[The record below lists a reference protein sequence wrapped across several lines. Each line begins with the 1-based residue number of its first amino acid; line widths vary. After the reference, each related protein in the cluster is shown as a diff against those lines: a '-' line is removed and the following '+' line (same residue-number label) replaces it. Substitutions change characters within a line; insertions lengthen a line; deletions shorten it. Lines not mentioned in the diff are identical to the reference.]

1 MNNSFGEITLLH
13 HVNNVTN
20 INERILR
27 IQAHRW
33 QWHYHNPIWH
43 KNNHHKI
50 TKKVQGTCKDRIVHW
65 LFRALI
71 SVVFQP
77 LCPAC
82 SLFLF
87 RRINDDEYLQYSQH
101 RTLSM
106 STCATEATPSTSRTQ
121 SELAAR
127 PIHMNNTR
135 PLSAAAF
142 PYTNAVPQQLKPH
155 NYGPYFLNK
164 ENRDKKHNY
173 TVVQNTSLFFIWLQ
187 FLQTVTDFY
196 NICPTV
202 FWNNLQCSN
211 YSLIRLATLKNIQ
224 FIATTGLDA
233 SLNITAT
240 SSFSST
246 QAWSPLHHS
255 SIALSTMLCNDC
267 QSTRWCLGRKYT
279 GYAVKRK

>member
-33 QWHYHNPIWH
+33 QWHNHNPIWH

-50 TKKVQGTCKDRIVHW
+50 TKKCRG
-65 LFRALI
+65 
-71 SVVFQP
+71 
-77 LCPAC
+77 PAKT
-82 SLFLF
+82 
-87 RRINDDEYLQYSQH
+87 EYLQYSQH

-173 TVVQNTSLFFIWLQ
+173 TVVQNTSLLFIWLQ

-224 FIATTGLDA
+224 SIATTGLDA